1 MTKKAPHIP
10 LRQEIIIGPY
20 GLPVEVTI
28 DDETE
33 DQYFCSFY
41 DQFNNEMV
49 FHRWYDKK
57 HITFV
62 NQENK

>member
-1 MTKKAPHIP
+1 MGKKT
-10 LRQEIIIGPY
+10 EIIIGPY

-41 DQFNNEMV
+41 DQFNNQRV
-49 FHRWYDKK
+49 FRRWYNKK
-57 HITFV
+57 DIKFV
-62 NQENK
+62 NQEDK